1 MNETEITSLEQY
13 TALEVELHTLAGR
26 AESITEPDKKLRIEI
41 RDTRVRI
48 EKIGKYLRD
57 DYNRLAKEVIAKEKE
72 LIGIIAP
79 AEERLKSL
87 EEAVEAEKERLYRVS
102 RFEARKA
109 IFETLGVS
117 FEPEQN
123 EKLSDTEFEA
133 FYQSELL
140 AKNERTAKE
149 LAEREQKVREE
160 EERQARI
167 KREEEMAESIREE
180 EAQKAAKAIADAE
193 ERAKR
198 AEQDAKEKAE
208 RDERARVAQEEA
220 DRIAKEKNEA
230 DEKKKLEQ
238 DMAYNMWLESFG
250 YTEETKSDFVI
261 EKYGNRVRLSK
272 ILSIYTIG

>member
-57 DYNRLAKEVIAKEKE
+57 DYNRLAKEVISKEKE

-87 EEAVEAEKERLYRVS
+87 EEEVEAEKERLCRIS
-102 RFEARKA
+102 RFDERKA
-109 IFETLGVS
+109 KLEAIGVVLEADVSVLMDDKAFEVY
-117 FEPEQN
+117 FQEQQTAIN
-123 EKLSDTEFEA
+123 AKKEA
-133 FYQSELL
+133 
-140 AKNERTAKE
+140 E
-149 LAEREQKVREE
+149 LAERERKVREE
-160 EERQARI
+160 EERQAKI
-167 KREEEMAESIREE
+167 KRDEEWAAKIREE

-208 RDERARVAQEEA
+208 RDEQA
-220 DRIAKEKNEA
+220 RIAKEESDRAAKEKKDA
-230 DEKKKLEQ
+230 EEKKKLEQ
-238 DMAYNMWLESFG
+238 DVMYQTFLASYGWNASEDFMVDRKDGRILLYKLIGTLEL
-250 YTEETKSDFVI
+250 D
-261 EKYGNRVRLSK
+261 
-272 ILSIYTIG
+272 